1 MRLLRLT
8 TSDPQAI
15 FNAQFSDDILF
26 KKDSSIALQNV
37 SIEAQAS
44 TITLTGQN
52 NSINYRN
59 SNAGNLSI
67 DLNLGTYDGSNYTDL
82 LEDIKNKLNESTGF
96 SEAQGNFR
104 ELGMEW
110 DADLDADN
118 KVAIGY
124 KLGAYI
130 TNAMFAKWSYDAT
143 LVQRVTTNNGI
154 WSRFAGLPSSNT
166 FESHFFFKNFIARG
180 CGFTRGLIYTLE
192 TDGLGYFRNGMCVGL
207 TTSDLVD
214 KDPTAL
220 TIADIKYGMVARITG
235 GGVRE
240 FRKIVNGVESAPT
253 LVEPMTYIAN
263 SNNNDVMEVMLVGD
277 KVKFYV
283 YHSADGGVPV
293 EVDEEA
299 YTAGEKLYPVNVFFG
314 DQANARLRVP
324 TLTESPYVVNP
335 AISVDEVD
343 ELGNPPIPQRNP
355 SDNFLEFESQA
366 LAEFLGFENRRQPLS
381 GFYNVVEQTYTA
393 DDQFDES
400 TKADAFL
407 VESLTIP
414 LDSYDS
420 FVNQRKNLLAVIPK
434 SDATGAVIYEPST
447 PFFID
452 VKNSDDLL
460 LRNLRFRIV
469 KSDYTPFN
477 LRGLA
482 TLTLLIS

>member
-82 LEDIKNKLNESTGF
+82 IDDIKNKLNESTGF
-96 SEAQGNFR
+96 TNAQGNFR

-124 KLGAYI
+124 KIGKYI
-130 TNAMFAKWSYDAT
+130 TNAMFAKWSYDNT
-143 LVQRVTTNNGI
+143 LVQRVTTDNGI
-154 WSRFAGLPSSNT
+154 WSRFAGLASSDT
-166 FESHFFFKNFIARG
+166 LESHFFFKNFIARG

-192 TDGLGYFRNGMCVGL
+192 TDGLGYNRNGFLVGL
-207 TTSDLVD
+207 TTKDLVD
-214 KDPTAL
+214 KDPTDL
-220 TIADIKYGMVARITG
+220 TIADIKYGLIARITNA
-235 GGVRE
+235 GVRNY
-240 FRKIVNGVESAPT
+240 RTIVNGVDTGIA
-253 LVEPMTYIAN
+253 EPMTYTAN
-263 SNNNDVMEVMLVGD
+263 SNDNDVMELMIVGN
-277 KVKFYV
+277 KMKYFI
-283 YHSADGGVPV
+283 YHSADGGVPT
-293 EVDEEA
+293 EVNEEA

-314 DQANARLRVP
+314 SQANARMRVP
-324 TLTESPYVVNP
+324 TLTESPYVENP
-335 AISVDEVD
+335 SDFIDEED
-343 ELGNPPIPQRNP
+343 ELAVPPIPRRNP

-366 LAEFLGFENRRQPLS
+366 LAEFLGFENKRQPIS

-393 DDQFDES
+393 DDQFNES

-420 FVNQRKNLLAVIPK
+420 FVGQRKNLLAVIPE
-434 SDATGAVIYEPST
+434 SDANGSVIYEPST

-452 VKNSDDLL
+452 VKNENDLL

-469 KSDYTPFN
+469 KADYTPFE

-482 TLTLLIS
+482 TLTILIS

>member
-37 SIEAQAS
+37 SIESQAS

-52 NSINYRN
+52 NSISYRN
-59 SNAGNLSI
+59 SNAGNITI

-82 LEDIKNKLNESTGF
+82 LDDIKNKLNISLGF
-96 SEAQGNFR
+96 TNAQGNFR

-124 KLGAYI
+124 KIGTYI
-130 TNAMFAKWSYDAT
+130 TNAMFNLWSYDVAK
-143 LVQRVTTNNGI
+143 VQRVATEGV
-154 WSRFAGLPSSNT
+154 WSKLAGESASNLPHNYM
-166 FESHFFFKNFIARG
+166 FFKNFIARG
-180 CGFTRGLIYTLE
+180 SGFTRAKTYALE
-192 TDGLGYFRNGMCVGL
+192 NPLASAENTQGFCVGL

-214 KDPTAL
+214 KDPDTFQI
-220 TIADIKYGMVARITG
+220 TDIKYGIVARIDSA
-235 GGVRE
+235 GVRSYYTIE
-240 FRKIVNGVESAPT
+240 DGAET
-253 LVEPMTYIAN
+253 LNAEPVTYN
-263 SNNNDVMEVMLVGD
+263 FSGSGNNDFLELMLVGD
-277 KVKFYV
+277 KIK
-283 YHSADGGVPV
+283 YHIYHHVDGGVPT
-293 EVDEEA
+293 EILEA
-299 YTAGEKLYPVNVFFG
+299 DYTEGEKLYPVNVFFG
-314 DQANARLRVP
+314 RQQDASIRLT
-324 TLTESPYVVNP
+324 TLTESPYVENP
-335 AISVDEVD
+335 SDFVDEVNL
-343 ELGNPPIPQRNP
+343 EAPPVPRRNP

-366 LAEFLGFENRRQPLS
+366 LAEFLGFDNKRQPIS
-381 GFYNVVEQTYTA
+381 GFYNVVDQTYTA
-393 DDQFDES
+393 DNQFSES

-420 FVNQRKNLLAVIPK
+420 FVGQRKNILAVIPK
-434 SDATGAVIYEPST
+434 SDADGSVIYEPST

-452 VKNSDDLL
+452 VKNENDLL

-469 KSDYTPFN
+469 KADYTPFD

-482 TLTLLIS
+482 TLTILIS

>member
-67 DLNLGTYDGSNYTDL
+67 DLTLGTYDGSNYTDL
-82 LEDIKNKLNESTGF
+82 ISDIKNKLNESTGF
-96 SEAQGNFR
+96 TNAQGNFR

-130 TNAMFAKWSYDAT
+130 TNAMFAKWNYDDT

-154 WSRFAGLPSSNT
+154 WSRFAGLDSTTS
-166 FESHFFFKNFIARG
+166 FESNFFFKNFIARG

-192 TDGLGYFRNGMCVGL
+192 TDTLGYNRNGFLVGL
-207 TTSDLVD
+207 TTKDLVD
-214 KDPTAL
+214 KDPADL
-220 TIADIKYGMVARITG
+220 TIADIKYGLIARITN
-235 GGVRE
+235 GGVRQY
-240 FRKIVNGVESAPT
+240 RTIVNGVEAGIA
-253 LVEPMTYIAN
+253 EPMTYIAN
-263 SNNNDVMEVMLVGD
+263 SNDNDVMELMLVGD
-277 KVKFYV
+277 KVK
-283 YHSADGGVPV
+283 YHIYHNADGGVPT
-293 EVDEEA
+293 EVNEEA

-314 DQANARLRVP
+314 SQANARMRVP
-324 TLTESPYVVNP
+324 TLTESPYVANP
-335 AISVDEVD
+335 AISVDEED
-343 ELGNPPIPQRNP
+343 ELGNPPIPRRNP

-393 DDQFDES
+393 DNQFDET

-434 SDATGAVIYEPST
+434 SDATGAVIYESST